1 MRFRM
6 LTVFM
11 LFRSNFLLSLLTSA
25 PSIVNR
31 WIWDLLEIERL
42 PKIRSN
48 LRLRLVALRTAKNV
62 LLCGFEDDVATLE
75 DRDRK
80 VILSN
85 VLDRIEKTQW
95 KEIDAYSISNQFC
108 TGKRP
113 FLNVK
118 NDPNPAVVAE

>member
-1 MRFRM
+1 M
-6 LTVFM
+6 
-11 LFRSNFLLSLLTSA
+11 LSLLTSA

-108 TGKRP
+108 TGKGP
-113 FLNVK
+113 FIMLQMIQDFWSYLGYV
-118 NDPNPAVVAE
+118 